1 MMLSRLPLLVLTVAA
16 VAHAGD
22 PSSGWLSYVI
32 AEESGTITKLSASM
46 VVPDAPTRSGA
57 EPAFWF
63 GVQTAAGDGA
73 LIQPIMAKWI
83 GDKYEAF
90 HEIFDWTDRHD
101 EAGEK
106 LAVSPGDLITASVA
120 CVDETCRAYDMAL
133 ASRDLG
139 KQTSYR
145 YALEDGQSAAETTA
159 YFVLEHQPTGCA
171 QYPPNGRALFTN
183 VTLEVDGELV
193 PEPAWRA
200 EQESPACNSSAVVID
215 SQTLAITWDAAS

>member
-1 MMLSRLPLLVLTVAA
+1 MLTVAA

-106 LAVSPGDLITASVA
+106 LAVSDAKLGSLIKEKLDIPCVWDDSVQQLMRGVS
-120 CVDETCRAYDMAL
+120 CCTIW
-133 ASRDLG
+133 G
-139 KQTSYR
+139 WHTKPWKHKQTGGGARAMASHESKSSR
-145 YALEDGQSAAETTA
+145 QPQSSLSA
-159 YFVLEHQPTGCA
+159 YERH
-171 QYPPNGRALFTN
+171 
-183 VTLEVDGELV
+183 EVQF
-193 PEPAWRA
+193 R
-200 EQESPACNSSAVVID
+200 
-215 SQTLAITWDAAS
+215 